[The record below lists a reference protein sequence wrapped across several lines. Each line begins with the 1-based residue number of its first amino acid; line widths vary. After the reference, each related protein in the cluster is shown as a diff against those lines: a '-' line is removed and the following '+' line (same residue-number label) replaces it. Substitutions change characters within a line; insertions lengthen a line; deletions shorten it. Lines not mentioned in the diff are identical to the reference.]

1 MVIVLPVFALL
12 VFGWTSAT
20 LAVVTLK
27 LAPGVAV
34 RVLLPVFILLALLF
48 ICRGYIQYSFLHS
61 DVPA

>member
-27 LAPGVAV
+27 LAPAVAV

-48 ICRGYIQYSFLHS
+48 IWRGYIQYSFLHS